1 MDNTK
6 KCKFSILMPVYNVE
20 KYVAKSIESVLN
32 QTFEDWELI
41 VIDDGSSDTSGRI
54 IETYSN
60 LYDRIHVYSQD
71 NHGLLYTRRK
81 GIELAKGEY
90 IVFLDSDDF
99 LEDTC
104 LERIE
109 KCLSKNNNIDIVLYC
124 GYLYQNDER
133 IIEIPFL
140 FKPGIVNKDD
150 IIDIFI
156 SSDNVNAI
164 WLKATKASLL
174 KMDDTD
180 YDQFFDNSYGED
192 KLQFLFPLTKANTIY
207 YLDARLY
214 YYRYNPESLTR
225 KITIESIRKKLHPEV
240 WTMLIEYMKKWDR
253 FSREDQRTM
262 GEYYYRY
269 MIGIFSTS
277 YASED
282 ARQRKEA
289 VKFMWKEYI
298 PDFLKSFR
306 IVNRLSIKERLKLFI
321 MMNNIDILRGRH
333 FRK

>member
-1 MDNTK
+1 
-6 KCKFSILMPVYNVE
+6 MPVYNVE

-32 QTFEDWELI
+32 QTFKDWELI
-41 VIDDGSSDTSGRI
+41 VINDGSSDSSERI
-54 IETYSN
+54 IKIYSDMD
-60 LYDRIHVYSQD
+60 DRIRVYSQA

-81 GIELAKGEY
+81 GIELAEGEY

-104 LERIE
+104 LENIE
-109 KCLSKNNNIDIVLYC
+109 WCLSKNNNTDIVLYC
-124 GYLYQNDER
+124 GYLYQNEAR
-133 IIEIPFL
+133 IIQIPFL
-140 FKPGIVNKDD
+140 FEPGFVNKDD
-150 IIDIFI
+150 IIDVFI

-174 KMDDTD
+174 KMDDID
-180 YDQFFDNSYGED
+180 YDQFFSNSYGED

-207 YLDARLY
+207 YLDERLY

-225 KITIESIRKKLHPEV
+225 KITTESIRKKLHPEI
-240 WTMLIEYMKKWDR
+240 WAMLVEYMKKWNR
-253 FSREDQRTM
+253 FSREDQCAM

-282 ARQRKEA
+282 VQQRKEA
-289 VKFMWKEYI
+289 VKFMWKEYR

-306 IVNRLSIKERLKLFI
+306 IINRLSVKERLKLFI
-321 MMNNIDILRGRH
+321 MMNNIDI
-333 FRK
+333 FFWKVF